1 MDSQDKII
9 AAFSEMAPHYEK
21 TVDSELSRLWGWRYE
36 GFIDHLIAT
45 TTIKPDAAVLDV
57 ATGTAMIPLKIN
69 DLGKTRG
76 RINGLDITMSMLSQ
90 ARRKIITKG
99 AVNIDLVC
107 GDGTSL
113 PYAKAAFDVVVC
125 GLATHHM
132 DVDRLLAELTRVLRQ
147 EGVLSI
153 ADVGSTAIW
162 RMPGVKMILRLSAF
176 IYFILRESLRRAWA
190 EALSISNIRSGED
203 WFSMLSQLGYKDISI
218 VQLKSRYFWI
228 PKPFVIHANKP

>member
-1 MDSQDKII
+1 MDAQDKII
-9 AAFSEMAPHYEK
+9 EAFSEMAPHYEK
-21 TVDSELSRLWGWRYE
+21 TVDAELDRFWGWRYE
-36 GFIDHLIAT
+36 GFIDRLIT
-45 TTIKPDAAVLDV
+45 TTAIKEDAAVLDV

-90 ARRKIITKG
+90 ARRKIITKE

-113 PYAKAAFDVVVC
+113 PYAGAAFDVVIC

-132 DVDRLLAELTRVLRQ
+132 DVARLLAELTRVLRQ

-162 RMPGVKMILRLSAF
+162 RLPGVKLLLRLAAF
-176 IYFILRESLRRAWA
+176 IYFILHASLRRAWA
-190 EALSISNIRSGED
+190 EASSISNIRSEGD

-218 VQLKSRYFWI
+218 VQLKTRYFWR
-228 PKPFVIHANKP
+228 PKPFMIHATKP